1 MKAVSFIVGILVG
14 MVLLVVAVGGAVL
27 VTASV
32 VTVGQLES
40 SVGTDIID
48 DNSDVNDKTLLD
60 LANDLIKDFGDP
72 SSITINLFREK
83 YGLKIPSEIS
93 GIDISVLF
101 DYPVSEVADH
111 LGDVVNNMT
120 LRDVGEFLDMDF
132 SSYGLKVL
140 DDNLDNPVNVALDN
154 VLNSIDSSSMT
165 LYTLERDFGITF
177 GENALFDE
185 LYYTPMSQFGAV
197 LDYLPVGTLTNADS
211 DLLVPVG
218 ENTVYVVVDRY
229 EAVDPNEVSLTVEGA
244 ETYIAG
250 ADDNGLV
257 RRELRFTVDETGVYR
272 VDNSCY
278 DDDYDGT
285 GTYYR
290 HIVYEVYDG
299 TQDGALSVKAYLNNI
314 EKAGAGWGLVCDSLF
329 PLSALYTD
337 DTLSVSVADGVNSDT
352 VVIGEA
358 CFVNTAAEGET
369 AVALAVTPFGL
380 PDGTVVDEN
389 TRLEEKKDGVTYSAD
404 HIRVHIG
411 SADQAIQ
418 AIAGVGV
425 NDLNNV
431 TDKITS
437 LKLGE
442 VLEITDDSAKI
453 LRTLK
458 DTAINKLSDALD
470 TIALADATDIVLDEY
485 TPSAD
490 GAYVA
495 IDGYYT
501 LYNPAKHEGMQRY
514 DKTVVDGSASAAL
527 QRLANVA
534 IPDISSAF
542 STMVL
547 ADALTVEPDSYAE
560 VSAPV
565 EGGTYYVFNATYGYP
580 ERITYS
586 AAEHAG
592 LKVFERTAVGDGNAV
607 LKQLAYV
614 AIDDVSAAMDG
625 IIGNTLLSDIID
637 IFRHTT
643 VKDYESGE
651 AGWIIEYD
659 PYFTEGEGED
669 ISRYAYV
676 YNGEGNYY
684 KTDFHYIALDPSDYA
699 DVLKPDAARSYSY
712 VAIADM
718 GTFATALADQN
729 VYLGQ
734 GNGVFISNP
743 ALVAY
748 YAAKYGAALL
758 DNCALYMR
766 DDAAG
771 EAPVDYTPYL
781 NGTSSSDASPAG
793 LYVKYFNKYYRYDPA
808 NPAHEG
814 EQLYFKFTGGF
825 YPASADTEGE
835 TKYYYDYATGEF
847 TTTAS
852 PTTSSTAF
860 AVKMPVSADG
870 KYYYTEIDSTLA
882 DGDAAFSSDSDAIYS
897 KRACE
902 ELYKEYTAGT
912 TDDYQ
917 NDPANRFVQT
927 DGEFVPYDATA
938 HDGMTV
944 YVRYIGYLGNDAA
957 NDGGSGALA
966 PLSSVKVQLVTEK
979 SSAVLLAIAERGLT
993 INTLDENIKN
1003 FTIEELMDI
1012 EEGSIFD
1019 DPDIRAATVE
1029 TLSEAITS
1037 KFTTMSI
1044 SDLVRWANVRG
1055 VDEQVLFILEDVKI
1069 ADFFTALKYDS
1080 ASGTIT
1086 VDMEKL
1092 LGVTTA
1098 P

>member
-32 VTVGQLES
+32 VTVGQIES

-83 YGLKIPSEIS
+83 YGLKIPAEIS

-101 DYPVSEVADH
+101 DYPISEVANH

-120 LRDVGEFLDMDF
+120 LRDVGEFLEMDF

-140 DDNLDNPVNVALDN
+140 DDNLDKPVNVALDN
-154 VLNSIDSSSMT
+154 VLKSIDSSAMT
-165 LYTLERDFGITF
+165 LYTLERDFGVTL

-185 LYYTPMSQFGAV
+185 LYHTPMNQFGGV
-197 LDYLPVGTLTNADS
+197 LDYLPVGTLTNADC
-211 DLLVPVG
+211 DLFLPVG
-218 ENTVYVVVDRY
+218 ENAVFVSVDRY
-229 EAVDPNEVSLTVEGA
+229 EEVETGEISLVKDGA

-250 ADDNGLV
+250 ADDNGLI
-257 RRELRFTVDETGVYR
+257 RRELRFTVDDKGVYS

-278 DDDYDGT
+278 DADYDGT

-290 HIVYEVYDG
+290 HIVYEPYDG
-299 TQDGALSVKAYLNNI
+299 TQEGELSVKAYLNNI
-314 EKAGAGWGLVCDSLF
+314 ELVGSGWSLVYDGLF

-337 DTLSVSVADGVNSDT
+337 DTLSVSLADGVTSGT
-352 VVIGEA
+352 VVIGDS
-358 CFVNTAAEGET
+358 CFFNSAAEGET
-369 AVALAVTPFGL
+369 KVAEAVAVFGL

-389 TRLEEKKDGVTYSAD
+389 TRLEEKKDGVSYTAD
-404 HIRVHIG
+404 HIRAHIG
-411 SADQAIQ
+411 TADQAIQ
-418 AIAGVGV
+418 VIAGIGV
-425 NDLNNV
+425 NRLNNV

-458 DTAINKLSDALD
+458 DTAINNLSDALD
-470 TIALADATDIVLDEY
+470 TIVLSDATDIILDEY
-485 TPSAD
+485 TPAAD

-501 LYNPAKHEGMQRY
+501 LYNPSRHEGMQRY
-514 DKTVVDGSASAAL
+514 DKIPVEGSASAAL
-527 QRLANVA
+527 QRLAGVA

-542 STMVL
+542 SEMVL
-547 ADALTVEPDSYAE
+547 ADALSVDPDTYTAVAE
-560 VSAPV
+560 PV
-565 EGGTYYVFNATYGYP
+565 EGNTYYVFNASYGYP

-586 AAEHAG
+586 ASEHAD
-592 LKVFERTAVGDGNAV
+592 LDVFERTPEGDSNAV

-614 AIDDVSAAMDG
+614 AIDNVSAAMDG
-625 IIGNTLLSDIID
+625 IVGNTLLSDIID
-637 IFRHTT
+637 IFRYTT

-651 AGWIIEYD
+651 AGWLIGYN
-659 PYFTEGEGED
+659 PYFTEGSGD
-669 ISRYAYV
+669 DATRYAYV
-676 YNGEGNYY
+676 YNGDGNYY
-684 KTDFHYIALDPSDYA
+684 KTDFSYIAIDPNDYA
-699 DVLKPDAARSYSY
+699 GWLGEATVKPFSYER
-712 VAIADM
+712 IND
-718 GTFATALADQN
+718 TEDFAFQQNNQN
-729 VYLGQ
+729 VFLKDADGAYY
-734 GNGVFISNP
+734 SNP

-748 YAAKYGAALL
+748 YAAKYKDSVLAV
-758 DNCALYMR
+758 CELYKR
-766 DDAAG
+766 VDRGGG
-771 EAPVDYTPYL
+771 EGQSTVSVYP
-781 NGTSSSDASPAG
+781 NGDGDCG
-793 LYVKYFNKYYRYDPA
+793 LYVKYFNKYYRYDSE
-808 NPAHEG
+808 NPAHWG
-814 EQLYFKFTGGF
+814 EPLFFKFTDGY
-825 YPASADTEGE
+825 YPASADTTTETKY
-835 TKYYYDYATGEF
+835 TKYYYDFSSGTF

-852 PTTSSTAF
+852 GTPSAVPF
-860 AVKMPVSADG
+860 AVKMPDSA
-870 KYYYTEIDSTLA
+870 YYTEINSTLA
-882 DGDAAFSSDSDAIYS
+882 DGDDGFTDGTDATYS

-902 ELYKEYTAGT
+902 EIFKEYTAST
-912 TDDYQ
+912 ADDYQ
-917 NDPANRFVQT
+917 KDPSNRFVEI
-927 DGEFVPYDATA
+927 DGEFVRYDESA
-938 HDGMTV
+938 HAGMTV

-957 NDGGSGALA
+957 NDGGSGGLT

-979 SSAVLLAIAERGLT
+979 SSAVLLAIADRALT

-1012 EEGSIFD
+1012 DEGSIFD
-1019 DPDIRAATVE
+1019 DPDIRTATIN
-1029 TLSEAITS
+1029 TLSEAITT
-1037 KFTTMSI
+1037 KFSTMSI
-1044 SDLVRWANVRG
+1044 SDLIRWANVRG
-1055 VDEQVLFILEDVKI
+1055 VDKQVLFILEDVRI

-1080 ASGTIT
+1080 ERGTIT

-1092 LGVTTA
+1092 LGVTTT